1 MRNDLLLVVV
11 AVTAAF
17 GLTQAKQSSSPVK
30 QPPQPKL
37 SSNHCNDSMFAPNYA
52 AEVGVFESVR
62 WEHFPITVWID
73 SSTVRDAEEMAG
85 LRSGL
90 SAWSTA
96 THGVLG
102 VTFVQKEQGAQISV
116 RMVDTLDGADGLTR
130 YTVIDRGF
138 VRRATIQIVHS
149 AWLGFSQFVQYRP
162 RTVQRDAAHEMG
174 HALGIAGHTTRPD
187 TIMLPSAT
195 VDVPAPL
202 DVNTIEARYCEL
214 F

>member
-1 MRNDLLLVVV
+1 MRNDLLLVMV
-11 AVTAAF
+11 AVTAAL
-17 GLTQAKQSSSPVK
+17 GPTQTNQGSLPVK
-30 QPPQPKL
+30 QPPKAKL
-37 SSNHCNDSMFAPNYA
+37 SRNRCNERMFAPNYS
-52 AEVGVFESVR
+52 AEVGVFESIR
-62 WEHFPITVWID
+62 WEHFPITIWID
-73 SSTVRDAEEMAG
+73 SSTVRDAEEIAD

-102 VTFVQKEQGAQISV
+102 VRFVQKEQGAQITVS
-116 RMVDTLDGADGLTR
+116 MVDTLDGANGLTS

-149 AWLGFSQFVQYRP
+149 RWLGSQPVQYRP

-174 HALGIAGHTTRPD
+174 HALGITGHTTRPD
-187 TIMLPSAT
+187 TIMLPNAA

-202 DVNTIEARYCEL
+202 DVNTIEAMYCEL

>member
-1 MRNDLLLVVV
+1 MRNDLFLVLV
-11 AVTAAF
+11 ALTAAL
-17 GLTQAKQSSSPVK
+17 GLTSAKQSPSPVK
-30 QPPQPKL
+30 QLPKPKL
-37 SSNHCNDSMFAPNYA
+37 SRNRCNDSKFAPNYA
-52 AEVGVFESVR
+52 AEVGVFESVS

-73 SSTVRDAEEMAG
+73 SLTVQDTEEMAD

-96 THGVLG
+96 THAVLG
-102 VTFVQKEQGAQISV
+102 VTFVLKEQGAQISV
-116 RMVDTLDGADGLTR
+116 RMVDTLDGANGLTR

-138 VRRATIQIVHS
+138 VRHAMIQVVHS
-149 AWLGFSQFVQYRP
+149 RWLGSQLVQYRP

-174 HALGIAGHTTRPD
+174 HALGIVGHTTRPD
-187 TIMLPSAT
+187 TIMLPVAA

-202 DVNTIEARYCEL
+202 DVNTIEAKYCEL

>member
-1 MRNDLLLVVV
+1 MRNDLFLVMV
-11 AVTAAF
+11 AMTAALV
-17 GLTQAKQSSSPVK
+17 LTQAKQSTSPVK
-30 QPPQPKL
+30 QLPHPKL
-37 SSNHCNDSMFAPNYA
+37 SRNRCNDSIFAPNYA

-73 SSTVRDAEEMAG
+73 SSTVQDTEEMAD

-102 VTFVQKEQGAQISV
+102 VKFVQKEQGAQISV
-116 RMVDTLDGADGLTR
+116 SMVDKLDGANGLTS

-138 VRRATIQIVHS
+138 VRRAIIQIVHS
-149 AWLGFSQFVQYRP
+149 RWLGSQLVQFRL

-187 TIMLPSAT
+187 TIMLPNAA

-202 DVNTIEARYCEL
+202 DVNTIEAKYCEL

>member
-1 MRNDLLLVVV
+1 MRNYLFLVMV
-11 AVTAAF
+11 AVTSAL

-37 SSNHCNDSMFAPNYA
+37 SRNRCNDRMFAPNYT

-73 SSTVRDAEEMAG
+73 SSTVQTAEEMAD

-102 VTFVQKEQGAQISV
+102 VTYVQKEQEAQISV
-116 RMVDTLDGADGLTR
+116 RMVDALDGANGLTR

-149 AWLGFSQFVQYRP
+149 RWLGSQLVQYRP

-187 TIMLPSAT
+187 TIMLPNAA

-202 DVNTIEARYCEL
+202 DVNTIEAKYCEL